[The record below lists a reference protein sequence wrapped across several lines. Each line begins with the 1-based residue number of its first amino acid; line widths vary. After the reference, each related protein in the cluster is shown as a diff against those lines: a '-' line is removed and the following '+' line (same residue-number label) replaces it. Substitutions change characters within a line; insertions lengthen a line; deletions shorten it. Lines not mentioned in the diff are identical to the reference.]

1 MMGFFKVVKKYWR
14 GVKKVFKKI
23 GRGIKKVFMGIG
35 KFMNKIGI
43 VGQIAIMFLM
53 PYLGPLVGA
62 MFKTAGGF
70 AATALQAM
78 GPVGNAILKGAKF
91 VIGKAGKFAT
101 GIKNTFKTVTEGV
114 TNFMG
119 EFTKTALNKI
129 GFDPTKF
136 GFTPGGNF
144 DAWVKSGKGTFGE
157 AWDVVQGNITENAGK
172 ILDPWKKSID
182 ATTKTTLE
190 GLSDSSY
197 NSVENIKKMNPQIKD
212 WKNISGQTI
221 NLDMDNIAPL
231 PKYTGSNLMGDLREQ
246 AAVDFGM
253 LEESVTGGP
262 VYSNIPGSDL
272 PEWENLD
279 FPSTSQSLIDE
290 GLPRPTTESL
300 ARWQEEGKFLK
311 AAGSTAEPTAQNWID
326 FNKKL
331 MKEQVEAAAGGGS
344 LLSRTASSLMPT
356 GADVAKQTAVTGLSQ
371 MALDAIAGPEPPY
384 SPYPTVVYGEHAPS
398 TAVAP
403 INFVETSYAQTG
415 YNTDYRDSAG
425 IFGGQDWYGR
435 HKALM
440 GMG

>member
-1 MMGFFKVVKKYWR
+1 MGFFKKIFR

-23 GRGIKKVFMGIG
+23 GKGIKGVFKGVG

-43 VGQIAIMFLM
+43 VGQIALMFIPFGQL
-53 PYLGPLVGA
+53 LGPIFQT
-62 MFKTAGGF
+62 MGGY

-78 GPVGNAILKGAKF
+78 GPVGSAILKGAKF

-101 GIKNTFKTVTEGV
+101 GIKNTFKTVTEGI

-136 GFTPGGNF
+136 GFKPGGNF

-157 AWDVVQGNITENAGK
+157 AWEVVQGNITENAGK

-182 ATTKTTLE
+182 ATTNTTLE

-212 WKNISGQTI
+212 WGDISGQTI
-221 NLDMDNIAPL
+221 NLDMDNIPPL

-262 VYSNIPGSDL
+262 VYSNIPGSAL

-344 LLSRTASSLMPT
+344 LLSRTTSSLLPT
-356 GADVAKQTAVTGLSQ
+356 GTQVAQQTAVTGLSQ
-371 MALDAIAGPEPPY
+371 LALDAIAGPEPPY

-398 TAVAP
+398 TAVTP
-403 INFVETSYAQTG
+403 INFVETSYPQTG
-415 YNTDYRDSAG
+415 YNTDYRDPNG
-425 IFGGQDWYGR
+425 IFGGYDWYGR
-435 HKALM
+435 HKTLM

>member
-1 MMGFFKVVKKYWR
+1 MGFFKKIFR

-53 PYLGPLVGA
+53 PYLAPLVGA
-62 MFKTAGGF
+62 MFQTIGGF

-78 GPVGNAILKGAKF
+78 GPVGSAILKGAKF
-91 VIGKAGKFAT
+91 VIGKAGAFAT
-101 GIKNTFKTVTEGV
+101 GVKNAFQTVTQGI

-119 EFTKTALNKI
+119 EFTKTALQKI
-129 GFDPTKF
+129 GFDPTQF
-136 GFTPGGNF
+136 GFKPGGSF
-144 DAWVKSGKGTFGE
+144 DKWVSSGKGTFGE

-231 PKYTGSNLMGDLREQ
+231 PKYTGSNLLQDIKEQ
-246 AAVDFGM
+246 AAVDCGM
-253 LEESVTGGP
+253 LPESVTGGAVTP
-262 VYSNIPGSDL
+262 YKAQL
-272 PEWENLD
+272 LM
-279 FPSTSQSLIDE
+279 DE
-290 GLPRPTTESL
+290 GLPIPTSENL
-300 ARWQEEGKFLK
+300 LRFQEGIPGAQKMGLIE
-311 AAGSTAEPTAQNWID
+311 EPSAQDWID

-331 MKEQVEAAAGGGS
+331 MREQVEAAAAGGS
-344 LLSRTASSLMPT
+344 LLSRAASSIVPT
-356 GADVAKQTAVTGLSQ
+356 GTQVAQQTAITGLSQ

-384 SPYPTVVYGEHAPS
+384 SPYPTIVYGEHAPS

-403 INFVETSYAQTG
+403 INFVETSYVQTG
-415 YNTDYRDSAG
+415 YNTDYRDSTG
-425 IFGGQDWYGR
+425 LFGGQDFYAR